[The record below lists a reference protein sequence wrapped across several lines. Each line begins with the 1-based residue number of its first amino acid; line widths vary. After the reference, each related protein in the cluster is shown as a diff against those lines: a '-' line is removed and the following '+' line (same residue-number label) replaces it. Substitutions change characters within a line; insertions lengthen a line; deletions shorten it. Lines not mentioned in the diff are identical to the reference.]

1 MQGEHDEISAQIVT
15 LRGEQD
21 ELEEENRRLR
31 SVAFGAGE
39 VIVAVSQLGNEQQE
53 LSELAQ
59 KNQNLLKE
67 LSTRNVASEKALSEL
82 ESDAPNSISR
92 LQGRAKEDE
101 AKAKLLT
108 REIAN
113 LREKLSTFIGHDG
126 ASGQMDQSSVREA
139 RLLAQR
145 MGVPMYM
152 RVASGAGDADHQLDD
167 LRREIRRLKV
177 LQASELREIGKLQQM
192 AHTQE
197 HLMRHTI
204 TGGAEGERELARI
217 RRVHDK
223 KVAALQRRISE
234 IENKN
239 ERLRQLLAQS
249 RVDQMAQI
257 ADSETLTTR
266 KSREIEMDSVMVRH
280 EQLMAGRGVVSVTVD
295 GLVLNK
301 EYGDFGRNEPTTL
314 LVLNF
319 FLHDVQNSLP
329 MLGLVPDALM
339 RRDFEV
345 SIDDLFLHFLYYDSL
360 QIQLVLVR
368 GLEFVTV
375 AQAALPLR
383 DLIQDATGGRVPHL
397 DKQRLELLS
406 AERDAA
412 TSAGAARKGLVGH
425 VNVVMQVQARFA
437 EQAGAFISRQ
447 QTAASPTSTMQRLP
461 SAYPSRESSA
471 VLEEFPRHIGCTYVL
486 IVKLISISEIAA
498 MSMPRAKS
506 TDGPRVRRRFLAMHQ
521 LLDFPVNETDT
532 ISVVEGSQASLF
544 AAGSA
549 PYKIPA
555 SPEWDRRLLAGRLEM
570 VLLDQSDP
578 SDDVVGTA
586 ELMLAPLISRR
597 GVTAT
602 VPLYDA
608 GGKVSAYLKASDQYT
623 HTHTHTHTRA
633 RARAHVS
640 AYLKALSRT
649 RVRARVRARTHM
661 YAYTHLHMSLR
672 SSLQRSTDTIHE
684 YMYVELM

>member
-1 MQGEHDEISAQIVT
+1 MQGEHDEISAQIVK
-15 LRGEQD
+15 LRVEQD

-31 SVAFGAGE
+31 SVAFSAGE
-39 VIVAVSQLGNEQQE
+39 VIVTVSQLGNEQE
-53 LSELAQ
+53 ELAELALH
-59 KNQNLLKE
+59 NQNLLKE

-92 LQGRAKEDE
+92 LEGRARDDA

-108 REIAN
+108 REIGN

-126 ASGQMDQSSVREA
+126 ASGKMDQSSVREA

-152 RVASGAGDADHQLDD
+152 RVASGTGDADQKLDD

-177 LQASELREIGKLQQM
+177 LQASELREIGKLRQM

-197 HLMRHTI
+197 HLMRHT
-204 TGGAEGERELARI
+204 TAGGAEGERELARI
-217 RRVHDK
+217 RRVHNN

-234 IENKN
+234 VENKN

-249 RVDQMAQI
+249 RVDKLAQV
-257 ADSETLTTR
+257 ADSEAFASS
-266 KSREIEMDSVMVRH
+266 KSIKDAESNVVVRH

-295 GLVLNK
+295 GLVLNS
-301 EYGDFGRNEPTTL
+301 EYGDFGRNQPSTL
-314 LVLNF
+314 LLLNF
-319 FLHDVQNSLP
+319 YLHDVQNSSP
-329 MLGLVPDALM
+329 MRGLAPDGSL

-345 SIDDLFLHFLYYDSL
+345 SIDSLFLHFLYHESI

-368 GLEFVTV
+368 GLEFDTI

-383 DLIQDATGGRVPHL
+383 DLIQDAAGGRVPRL
-397 DKQRLELLS
+397 DKQRVQLVS
-406 AERDAA
+406 TERDAA
-412 TSAGAARKGLVGH
+412 TSAGAARKGPVGH
-425 VNVVMQVQARFA
+425 VNVVMQVQARFS
-437 EQAGAFISRQ
+437 EQAGEFIAQ
-447 QTAASPTSTMQRLP
+447 QQAATSLSTSIQRRP
-461 SAYPSRESSA
+461 SADSARESSA
-471 VLEEFPRHIGCTYVL
+471 LLEEFPRHIGCTYVL
-486 IVKLISISEIAA
+486 IVKLISISDIAA
-498 MSMPRAKS
+498 MSLRRTTSAS
-506 TDGPRVRRRFLAMHQ
+506 TDGPRARRRFLAMHQ

-544 AAGSA
+544 AAGAA

-586 ELMLAPLISRR
+586 EVMLAPLISRR
-597 GVTAT
+597 GVAAT

-608 GGKVSAYLKASDQYT
+608 GGQVSAYLKASEPVTYSCCCALAFCMAASRLYT
-623 HTHTHTHTRA
+623 
-633 RARAHVS
+633 
-640 AYLKALSRT
+640 
-649 RVRARVRARTHM
+649 
-661 YAYTHLHMSLR
+661 LHCLRRPDGACRLWHR
-672 SSLQRSTDTIHE
+672 SSSTCCIHCSAHP
-684 YMYVELM
+684 LP

>member
-15 LRGEQD
+15 LRVEQD

-31 SVAFGAGE
+31 SVAFSAGE
-39 VIVAVSQLGNEQQE
+39 VIVTVSQLGNEQQE

-59 KNQNLLKE
+59 KNQYLLKE

-234 IENKN
+234 VETKN

-249 RVDQMAQI
+249 RVDKLAQI
-257 ADSETLTTR
+257 ADSETLTIR
-266 KSREIEMDSVMVRH
+266 KSRELETDSVMVRH

-329 MLGLVPDALM
+329 MRGLAPDASM

-345 SIDDLFLHFLYYDSL
+345 SIDDLFLHFLYYDSV
-360 QIQLVLVR
+360 QIQLVLVQ
-368 GLEFVTV
+368 GLEFDTV

-383 DLIQDATGGRVPHL
+383 DLIQDATGGRVPRL

-412 TSAGAARKGLVGH
+412 TSAGASRKGPVGH

-437 EQAGAFISRQ
+437 EQAGAFILRQ

-461 SAYPSRESSA
+461 SGYPSRESSA

-498 MSMPRAKS
+498 MSMRRSKS
-506 TDGPRVRRRFLAMHQ
+506 TDGPRARRRFLAMHQ
-521 LLDFPVNETDT
+521 LLDFPINETDT

-555 SPEWDRRLLAGRLEM
+555 SPEWDRRMLAGRLEM

-608 GGKVSAYLKASDQYT
+608 GGKVSAYLKASNQYT
-623 HTHTHTHTRA
+623 HRE
-633 RARAHVS
+633 R
-640 AYLKALSRT
+640 
-649 RVRARVRARTHM
+649 
-661 YAYTHLHMSLR
+661 
-672 SSLQRSTDTIHE
+672 
-684 YMYVELM
+684 